1 MRRGLVQSCEGETV
15 TDREH
20 KEPES
25 ETLITKPQPH
35 ELPRLA
41 PNVQDVVGIRSGVIS
56 ESMPRIAWF
65 IISYA
70 VAVVLAV
77 SMRSAGYDEFAGL
90 PAALVVWII
99 LPFVISKACALFIR
113 SITQTPKQ
121 HDERCTGHDQQSGD

>member
-1 MRRGLVQSCEGETV
+1 MVADGRIMRRGWCKSCVVEGETV
-15 TDREH
+15 ADRA
-20 KEPES
+20 
-25 ETLITKPQPH
+25 
-35 ELPRLA
+35 R
-41 PNVQDVVGIRSGVIS
+41 
-56 ESMPRIAWF
+56 MPRIAWF
-65 IISYA
+65 TISYA

-77 SMRSAGYDEFAGL
+77 SMRSAGYDEFASL

>member
-1 MRRGLVQSCEGETV
+1 MRRGLVQSCVVEGETV
-15 TDREH
+15 ADTPH

-41 PNVQDVVGIRSGVIS
+41 PNVQDVVGIRRGVIS

-99 LPFVISKACALFIR
+99 LPFAISKACALFIT
-113 SITQTPKQ
+113 IQNPNAQ
-121 HDERCTGHDQQSGD
+121 QYDER